1 MWMMTHCEG
10 SQGEQETRKLIPGE
24 TAEAEGLP
32 GAELCAGSRATV
44 SVYPFLMSFLG
55 EKGFSYILKLPK
67 AMLTLD
73 GRSFRKISASQIVL
87 TTQERG
93 YLGKQ

>member
-1 MWMMTHCEG
+1 VDDDTCEG
-10 SQGEQETRKLIPGE
+10 NQGEEGTRKLIPGE

-44 SVYPFLMSFLG
+44 SVYPFLMSSPG
-55 EKGFSYILKLPK
+55 EKGFSYMLKLPK

-73 GRSFRKISASQIVL
+73 SRSFRKISASQIVL
-87 TTQERG
+87 TTRERG
-93 YLGKQ
+93 YLGK

>member
-1 MWMMTHCEG
+1 MWMMTHCEV

-24 TAEAEGLP
+24 TAGTEGLP

-67 AMLTLD
+67 AMLTLG